1 MQPAKL
7 TFTPILESPL
17 HATKTSTRRDASEM
31 IPTQLFLPSTTAT
44 TPRNNEDVFDE
55 IDAISMCT
63 RDAEGE
69 LEDEEL
75 IVEGILVS
83 GHCTIFIH
91 FFD

>member
-1 MQPAKL
+1 MN
-7 TFTPILESPL
+7 
-17 HATKTSTRRDASEM
+17 
-31 IPTQLFLPSTTAT
+31 PTQLFLPSTRGT
-44 TPRNNEDVFDE
+44 TPQNKEDISDE
-55 IDAISMCT
+55 IDAISMYT

-91 FFD
+91 SFFLKIETA

>member
-1 MQPAKL
+1 VNP
-7 TFTPILESPL
+7 P
-17 HATKTSTRRDASEM
+17 
-31 IPTQLFLPSTTAT
+31 QLFLPSTNT
-44 TPRNNEDVFDE
+44 TPRNNEDTSDE
-55 IDAISMCT
+55 IDAISMYT

-91 FFD
+91 FFE